1 MDDVF
6 DRIESSHQ
14 ELKKQY
20 LDWAKNKKDCGIGSQ
35 HNSLTLDYI
44 NHHADKELL
53 KHIKNDLMKLYNN
66 DNDLEEQYL
75 NLRELYL
82 IHPSFH
88 ECWFFSS
95 HFNHQEIIKG
105 RLGLKA
111 YLTCSSDN
119 QRTIKGVTTFLL
131 KRGILL
137 ENLYSSQLKK
147 SIIDHE
153 PVNNIKNEI
162 KSFLYRYNEE
172 MNPSKVLELVPDFF
186 AIIKT
191 LLEET
196 DYASFKSAADYK
208 PWVTYAPCS
217 INEGPI
223 FTKKSDKSR
232 VDIFV
237 SFNSLN
243 EYDIRKQLRK
253 YFHINLNNRNID
265 LDGF

>member
-44 NHHADKELL
+44 NNHAEKNLL
-53 KHIKNDLMKLYNN
+53 KHIRNDLKELFNN
-66 DNDLEEQYL
+66 ENDIEEQYL

-153 PVNNIKNEI
+153 PVNNVKNEI
-162 KSFLYRYNEE
+162 NSFLDRYNEE
-172 MNPSKVLELVPDFF
+172 MNSSKVLELLPDLF
-186 AIIKT
+186 AIVKT

-196 DYASFKSAADYK
+196 DYFSLDSVVNFK
-208 PWVTYAPCS
+208 PWITYAPCS

-232 VDIFV
+232 VDIFK
-237 SFNSLN
+237 SFERLD
-243 EYDIRKQLRK
+243 EYDIRGQLK
-253 YFHINLNNRNID
+253 EYFHIQYELYNHSLK
-265 LDGF
+265 